1 MSSLYLKL
9 LLSAMLGV
17 FAALTSIAG
26 EDHDASRFQ
35 VNVDMVQL
43 RTTVTDGAGRHV
55 RNLSPQDFRVF
66 ENGVEQ
72 KIQSVVTPAH
82 SEATP
87 TAVYVLF
94 DTSNRMY
101 SDFVYAE
108 DAVAGFIRRLDFSDF
123 IAVSSFSRNVRRL
136 ATVTRERLPVL
147 TGLRHATLGDD
158 TSLYDGL
165 LLTLR
170 DAATFRGSKAVVVF
184 SNGPDTSSMLTP
196 DNVRQVAE
204 DESIPIYVL
213 STRNYSPRANA
224 MFCELTDNTGGK
236 TYFANTWAGQKLA
249 FEAIG
254 EDLNASYVI
263 SYYPES
269 RDTAYRKVDV
279 RIAGDTGH
287 AYRVRARTGYGPVRI
302 TPASE

>member
-9 LLSAMLGV
+9 LLSAMFGV
-17 FAALTSIAG
+17 LLSIAG
-26 EDHDASRFQ
+26 ESHDASRFQ

-55 RNLSPQDFRVF
+55 RDLTAQDFHVF

-72 KIQSVVTPAH
+72 KIQNVVTPAH
-82 SEATP
+82 SETTP
-87 TAVYVLF
+87 TAVYLLF
-94 DTSNRMY
+94 DTSDRMY
-101 SDFVYAE
+101 SDFVFAE
-108 DAVAGFIRRLDFSDF
+108 DAVAGFIRRLDGSDF
-123 IAVSSFSRNVRRL
+123 VAVSSFSRNVRRL
-136 ATVTRERLPVL
+136 ATVSRDRLTVL
-147 TGLRHATLGDD
+147 SGLRRATLGDD

-204 DESIPIYVL
+204 DEGIPIYLL
-213 STRNYSPRANA
+213 STRSYSPSANA
-224 MFCELTDNTGGK
+224 MFCELTETTGGK

-249 FEAIG
+249 FESIG

-279 RIAGDTGH
+279 RVAGDAGH
-287 AYRVRARTGYGPVRI
+287 SYRVRARAGYRPVRI